1 MTYHRKA
8 RKRTVTPFFA
18 LNITS
23 MTDMFT
29 MLLVFLL
36 QSFAASDVHIDTES
50 GMTLP
55 LSSSLVNP
63 TRSTQVLVGKNDI
76 RVDGQV
82 VVQFE
87 SGSLKPGD
95 LDPKNKNIIAPL
107 LTTLK
112 EKLTKIEANIEAKKL
127 AAQLP
132 KVPVAANAGPSAT
145 QEPLTDDSL
154 LLQAESSADMAKL
167 EPYFTTISAAGFAKV
182 KLATVVGR

>member
-1 MTYHRKA
+1 MSYKRKV
-8 RKRTVTPFFA
+8 RKRVATPSFS

-36 QSFAASDVHIDTES
+36 QSFAASDVQIETEP
-50 GMTLP
+50 GMALP
-55 LSSSLVNP
+55 LSSSLVSPN
-63 TRSTQVLVGKNDI
+63 RSTQVLVGKNDI

-87 SGSLKPGD
+87 SGNLKPSD
-95 LDPKNKNIIAPL
+95 LDPKNKNVIAPL

-112 EKLTKIEANIEAKKL
+112 EKLEKIEANKL
-127 AAQLP
+127 AAANPAPAPVEP
-132 KVPVAANAGPSAT
+132 KVKGVSAK
-145 QEPLTDDSL
+145 EPPLLDDTIL
-154 LLQAESSADMAKL
+154 LSADSASDMAKL
-167 EPYFTTISAAGFAKV
+167 EPYLTTISMAGFAKV